1 MYSVNGN
8 CFRISVRNL
17 VEFMCAEG
25 DIDNRNTGSND
36 VKIMQEGARIHR
48 KIQHSMGTMYHAEV
62 PLKIEIPLVSDLGIE
77 YVLQV
82 EGRADGIIADINYDE
97 DGNKE
102 PESDAIID
110 EIKTMQTDV
119 SLLKEPVYVHKAQA
133 LVYGYIYA
141 SQKKLSKIG
150 IQMTYVTPEPETIN
164 RFLVDCTCV

>member
-82 EGRADGIIADINYDE
+82 EGRADGIPVVNITFCTHEFHKISYRYSKA
-97 DGNKE
+97 
-102 PESDAIID
+102 
-110 EIKTMQTDV
+110 V
-119 SLLKEPVYVHKAQA
+119 SIYRVHT
-133 LVYGYIYA
+133 I
-141 SQKKLSKIG
+141 S
-150 IQMTYVTPEPETIN
+150 IQ
-164 RFLVDCTCV
+164 

>member
-77 YVLQV
+77 YVLQLKAGLTV
-82 EGRADGIIADINYDE
+82 LLQILIMTRMVIKIRRA
-97 DGNKE
+97 
-102 PESDAIID
+102 
-110 EIKTMQTDV
+110 MQ
-119 SLLKEPVYVHKAQA
+119 
-133 LVYGYIYA
+133 
-141 SQKKLSKIG
+141 
-150 IQMTYVTPEPETIN
+150 
-164 RFLVDCTCV
+164 

>member
-62 PLKIEIPLVSDLGIE
+62 PLKIEIPLVSDLG
-77 YVLQV
+77 YYRLKAGLTVLLQILIMTRMAIKSR
-82 EGRADGIIADINYDE
+82 RA
-97 DGNKE
+97 
-102 PESDAIID
+102 
-110 EIKTMQTDV
+110 M
-119 SLLKEPVYVHKAQA
+119 
-133 LVYGYIYA
+133 
-141 SQKKLSKIG
+141 
-150 IQMTYVTPEPETIN
+150 
-164 RFLVDCTCV
+164 

>member
-1 MYSVNGN
+1 
-8 CFRISVRNL
+8 
-17 VEFMCAEG
+17 
-25 DIDNRNTGSND
+25 
-36 VKIMQEGARIHR
+36 
-48 KIQHSMGTMYHAEV
+48 MGTMYHAEV

-119 SLLKEPVYVHKAQA
+119 SLLNNRSMCIKPRHWYMVIYMQA
-133 LVYGYIYA
+133 RRSCQRL
-141 SQKKLSKIG
+141 
-150 IQMTYVTPEPETIN
+150 EF
-164 RFLVDCTCV
+164 R

>member
-62 PLKIEIPLVSDLGIE
+62 PLKIEIPLVSELGIE

-119 SLLKEPVYVHKAQA
+119 SLLKEPKKELLLEKGTAEADIPSRADDYFDYT
-133 LVYGYIYA
+133 LSA
-141 SQKKLSKIG
+141 S
-150 IQMTYVTPEPETIN
+150 THEEAC
-164 RFLVDCTCV
+164 RFSPIHNGRAV

>member
-36 VKIMQEGARIHR
+36 VKIMQDGARIHR

-82 EGRADGIIADINYDE
+82 LIMTRMVIKSRRA
-97 DGNKE
+97 
-102 PESDAIID
+102 
-110 EIKTMQTDV
+110 MQ
-119 SLLKEPVYVHKAQA
+119 
-133 LVYGYIYA
+133 
-141 SQKKLSKIG
+141 
-150 IQMTYVTPEPETIN
+150 
-164 RFLVDCTCV
+164 

>member
-62 PLKIEIPLVSDLGIE
+62 PLKIEIPLVSDSFNLFH
-77 YVLQV
+77 V
-82 EGRADGIIADINYDE
+82 
-97 DGNKE
+97 
-102 PESDAIID
+102 
-110 EIKTMQTDV
+110 IKHCKYTGS
-119 SLLKEPVYVHKAQA
+119 SLPVNMRC
-133 LVYGYIYA
+133 IC
-141 SQKKLSKIG
+141 KI
-150 IQMTYVTPEPETIN
+150 
-164 RFLVDCTCV
+164 R

>member
-62 PLKIEIPLVSDLGIE
+62 PLKIEIPLVSDLGM
-77 YVLQV
+77 YYRLKAGLTVLLQILIMTRMAIKSL
-82 EGRADGIIADINYDE
+82 RA
-97 DGNKE
+97 
-102 PESDAIID
+102 
-110 EIKTMQTDV
+110 MQ
-119 SLLKEPVYVHKAQA
+119 
-133 LVYGYIYA
+133 
-141 SQKKLSKIG
+141 
-150 IQMTYVTPEPETIN
+150 
-164 RFLVDCTCV
+164 

>member
-110 EIKTMQTDV
+110 EIKTMQAEVCRSIGYNLICPRTDFCQ
-119 SLLKEPVYVHKAQA
+119 SLCGFPL
-133 LVYGYIYA
+133 
-141 SQKKLSKIG
+141 
-150 IQMTYVTPEPETIN
+150 TPIF
-164 RFLVDCTCV
+164 R